1 MEVLGAR
8 GPPRAAQEVVS
19 LVRGFAEEHGVEIQP
34 LDPAMVFGRDHLISA
49 VDHALRARVEGRAT
63 SRTLAGEVLLYA
75 SGERQVGEALAKLGL
90 KGRVEAAA
98 LVVLGSCP
106 TGELLR
112 RMGWARDDDLL
123 RAEGKDP
130 TAFGL
135 AREELS
141 TVAPGAAADLILERV
156 ALVDLMK

>member
-1 MEVLGAR
+1 MEVMGVR

-19 LVRGFAEEHGVEIQP
+19 LVRGFAEEYVVEIQP

-49 VDHALRARVEGRAT
+49 VEHALRAKGEGRAT

-75 SGERQVGEALAKLGL
+75 SGERQVGDALAKVGL

-98 LVVLGSCP
+98 LVVLGSSP
-106 TGELLR
+106 TGELLGR
-112 RMGWARDDDLL
+112 LGWARDDGLL
-123 RAEGKDP
+123 LAEGKDP

-135 AREELS
+135 TGEELS